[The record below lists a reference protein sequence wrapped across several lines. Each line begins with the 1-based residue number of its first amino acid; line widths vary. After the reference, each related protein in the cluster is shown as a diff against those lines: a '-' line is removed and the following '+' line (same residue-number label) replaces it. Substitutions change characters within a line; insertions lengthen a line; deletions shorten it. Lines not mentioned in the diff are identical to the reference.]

1 MELSGSRVEMDI
13 NNIIEN
19 SLIRMLNKKKRSVSI
34 HKQLGEIPCPVGFP
48 DQIENVIQIFLHHSF
63 NNIEGKGKIFISTW
77 RSKDFV
83 KIAIRDIGGTK
94 RRKRRIEKSLHRSTL
109 PFTGKPDSQ
118 WFRYMQSIILSQGGS
133 LEVFGKSGTGTEFVM
148 TLPLK

>member
-48 DQIENVIQIFLHHSF
+48 DQRSF
-63 NNIEGKGKIFISTW
+63 KIKNIGCC
-77 RSKDFV
+77 V
-83 KIAIRDIGGTK
+83 
-94 RRKRRIEKSLHRSTL
+94 
-109 PFTGKPDSQ
+109 
-118 WFRYMQSIILSQGGS
+118 LSQ
-133 LEVFGKSGTGTEFVM
+133 VFQIQAFRIFFLSAVRTEISFE
-148 TLPLK
+148 